1 MPIAIPVRPR
11 QIPCKED
18 LSMGVDTRAAGDVAW
33 KERVRRLVSDGRERY
48 PLPLEA
54 TAGTF
59 EEAVAELARRGRE
72 DIAHGRYITLQS
84 GDEISQIVSF
94 LSDEAGREVSERR
107 HSRRGWCNFPHGQ
120 PGRHRRLVRPKSS
133 GVV

>member
-48 PLPLEA
+48 PLPLESP
-54 TAGTF
+54 AGTF
-59 EEAVAELARRGRE
+59 EQAVAELARRGRE
-72 DIAHGRYITLQS
+72 DIAHGRYITLLS
-84 GDEISQIVSF
+84 GDQISHILRF
-94 LSDEAGREVSERR
+94 LTDQAGRAV
-107 HSRRGWCNFPHGQ
+107 
-120 PGRHRRLVRPKSS
+120 
-133 GVV
+133 